1 MRIPPSVV
9 LPIAAAILLAV
20 AGCPRATPGFDP
32 AARGPEFDAAAL
44 EVLQSDEPHELF
56 SRLDFW
62 AEEAQAASA
71 LWGRAFSLCSQRSE
85 KPRPNCA
92 PVLMHATA
100 LQSAFL
106 HGFMKELQAQAPG
119 MPAPPMPPP
128 MPGALMAEPTATATP
143 QPGDVR

>member
-1 MRIPPSVV
+1 MKRALPHILASLGVAFV
-9 LPIAAAILLAV
+9 LASCSRGSSNTD
-20 AGCPRATPGFDP
+20 AGAR
-32 AARGPEFDAAAL
+32 RGPEFEAAAL
-44 EVLQSDEPHELF
+44 DALSSDETHDLF

-62 AEEAQAASA
+62 AQEAQGASA
-71 LWGRAFSLCSQRSE
+71 LWGRAFALCSQRAE

-119 MPAPPMPPP
+119 MPAPPPPPP
-128 MPGALMAEPTATATP
+128 MPGADVGAAPPSTAPSNGGP
-143 QPGDVR
+143 Q

>member
-1 MRIPPSVV
+1 MKTTTSVV
-9 LPIAAAILLAV
+9 LALSIAAILAV
-20 AGCPRATPGFDP
+20 GGCRRDTSRLDP
-32 AARGPEFDAAAL
+32 AARGPEFEAAAL
-44 EVLQSDEPHELF
+44 EVLQSDAPHELF

-62 AEEAQAASA
+62 AEEAQTASA

-128 MPGALMAEPTATATP
+128 MPGAMMADPAATATP